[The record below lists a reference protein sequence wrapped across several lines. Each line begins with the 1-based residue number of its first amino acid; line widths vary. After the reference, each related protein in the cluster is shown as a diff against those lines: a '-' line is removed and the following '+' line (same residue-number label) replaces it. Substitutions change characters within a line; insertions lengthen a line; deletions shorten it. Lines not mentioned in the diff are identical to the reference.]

1 MDAGRL
7 LHHRRPRSRPGRRA
21 YGRVRHRR
29 PRCRVLPI
37 RDWRSFLICPEP
49 PIARGNYYSLGGASV
64 VGDLFDSPWKILIIA
79 LVVMVLFG
87 SEKLPSAARS
97 LGQSMR
103 IMQKEVHG
111 LHEEEPES
119 HPPGPPAAARAPA
132 GITAGAPGGQPA
144 RQAQAGALP
153 QQAGDLQR
161 AAGVRTTCGG

>member
-49 PIARGNYYSLGGASV
+49 PIARGNYYSLAGASV
-64 VGDLFDSPWKILIIA
+64 VGDLFDSPWKIVIIA

-87 SEKLPSAARS
+87 SDKLPPAARS
-97 LGQSMR
+97 LSQSLHILQTM
-103 IMQKEVHG
+103 VHVLYEDG
-111 LHEEEPES
+111 ADRH
-119 HPPGPPAAARAPA
+119 AP
-132 GITAGAPGGQPA
+132 
-144 RQAQAGALP
+144 R
-153 QQAGDLQR
+153 
-161 AAGVRTTCGG
+161 